1 MDEPKAYAYA
11 LRLLAR
17 MDYPS
22 GKLAEKMKA
31 RGASNATIDSTLGK
45 LEKLGY
51 VNDEDYIRR
60 FAEEK
65 SRQGYGRRWIEASL
79 RKKLL
84 SVELIRQALG
94 DAGNEEEETAALKA
108 LGSLGKSRWRLKKN
122 EEPRKRAGRLF
133 AFLVRRGFG
142 AAAAQAAVRQVLQV
156 DPEE

>member
-1 MDEPKAYAYA
+1 MDETKAYAYA

-22 GKLAEKMKA
+22 GKLDEKMKA
-31 RGASNATIDSTLGK
+31 RGASEATRVSTLGK

-51 VNDEDYIRR
+51 VDDENYIRR

-65 SRQGYGRRWIEASL
+65 SRQGYGRRWIESSL
-79 RKKLL
+79 RKKGL
-84 SVELIRQALG
+84 SLDLIRETLG
-94 DAGNEEEETAALKA
+94 GTGEEEEAAAARKA
-108 LGSLGKSRWRLKKN
+108 LGPRGNSRLRAKKG
-122 EEPRKRAGRLF
+122 EEPRKHAGRLF

-142 AAAAQAAVRQVLQV
+142 AVAAQNAVQNALHV